1 MSKNATS
8 SSLCMYI
15 TVITVIRFITNSIDR
30 FSEAGKN
37 GNIYQILPFITFQS
51 VRQILR
57 IFLRQRGEYNLI
69 DNLVFDTY
77 SIFSKPMLEI
87 GILAITEFNLKNRTT
102 IFVFIKRIYHQT
114 YQLNEILI
122 NIIDIRL

>member
-15 TVITVIRFITNSIDR
+15 IVITVISFITNSIDR

-37 GNIYQILPFITFQS
+37 GNIYQNLPLITFQS

-57 IFLRQRGEYNLI
+57 IFLRQKGEYNLI

-77 SIFSKPMLEI
+77 SQS
-87 GILAITEFNLKNRTT
+87 
-102 IFVFIKRIYHQT
+102 QC
-114 YQLNEILI
+114 
-122 NIIDIRL
+122 